1 MEIGCAYARER
12 NSRTW
17 AAAQKTYFHFY
28 NLIDKPPK
36 KGEYMDI
43 EKIEKFIDAGYTK
56 AEIDAL
62 LSGGNAEPI
71 QRTDEHNEGSGTPE
85 EPEAPKADVVTAEM
99 LKTLTSTVEGLQE
112 TVKALQAANVKN
124 ADSGSS
130 KVSDP
135 IKETID
141 SFINEL

>member
-1 MEIGCAYARER
+1 MGGG
-12 NSRTW
+12 S
-17 AAAQKTYFHFY
+17 K
-28 NLIDKPPK
+28 NLFPLLKFNRQPPK

-62 LSGGNAEPI
+62 LSGGDTGTVQE
-71 QRTDEHNEGSGTPE
+71 TDEHNEGSGTPE
-85 EPEAPKADVVTAEM
+85 EPEAPKADAVTAEM

-130 KVSDP
+130 KVNDP

>member
-1 MEIGCAYARER
+1 MGGG
-12 NSRTW
+12 S
-17 AAAQKTYFHFY
+17 K
-28 NLIDKPPK
+28 NLFPLLKFNRQPPK
-36 KGEYMDI
+36 KGEYMEIETI
-43 EKIEKFIDAGYTK
+43 EKLIDAGYTK

-62 LSGGNAEPI
+62 LSGGNSNPI
-71 QRTDEHNEGSGTPE
+71 QGTDEHNEGSGAPE
-85 EPEAPKADVVTAEM
+85 EPKGTEAPKADAVTAEM

>member
-1 MEIGCAYARER
+1 MHTQGNGIPAHGRR
-12 NSRTW
+12 LKKPISTLKFN
-17 AAAQKTYFHFY
+17 
-28 NLIDKPPK
+28 DKPPK
-36 KGEYMDI
+36 KGEYMEIETI
-43 EKIEKFIDAGYTK
+43 EKLIDAGYTK

-62 LSGGNAEPI
+62 LSGGNVGGV
-71 QRTDEHNEGSGTPE
+71 QGTDEHNEGSGTPE
-85 EPEAPKADVVTAEM
+85 KPEAPKADAVTTEM

>member
-1 MEIGCAYARER
+1 
-12 NSRTW
+12 
-17 AAAQKTYFHFY
+17 
-28 NLIDKPPK
+28 
-36 KGEYMDI
+36 MDI

-62 LSGGNAEPI
+62 LSGGDI
-71 QRTDEHNEGSGTPE
+71 GQVQGTDEHNEGSGTLKAPE
-85 EPEAPKADVVTAEM
+85 GPEAPKADAVTEEM

-141 SFINEL
+141 SFISEL